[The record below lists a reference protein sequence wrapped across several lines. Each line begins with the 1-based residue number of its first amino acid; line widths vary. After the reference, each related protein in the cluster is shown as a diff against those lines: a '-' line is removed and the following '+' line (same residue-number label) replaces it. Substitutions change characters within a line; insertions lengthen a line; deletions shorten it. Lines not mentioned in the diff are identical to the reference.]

1 MDRRHYRRENQ
12 TEVVD
17 IVKPILYASTEREFM
32 TNGIGILSDAASC
45 VVTEERNGSY
55 ELEMQYPVM
64 GLHYASITYR
74 SLILAK
80 PKPDG
85 EPQPFRVYR
94 ITRPLGGLVT
104 VYARHISYDLSG
116 VVVPPFSATGVEG
129 VFNAIQSKAVP
140 QDSGFTFW
148 TDKTSTSGV
157 ATTVPN
163 SVRSLLG
170 GIRGS
175 ILDVFGGEY
184 EFDRYTVK
192 LWRHRGEDRGVT
204 IRYGKNLTA
213 LEQDANCASVYT
225 AVYPYWTSE
234 DVTVELPEKIVEAPG
249 TYDFVRILPLDLT
262 SVFDGQ
268 PTPDQLRT
276 SAQYYIAD
284 NNVGVPRV
292 SLSLSYAQLDGEK
305 VDLCDTLTVTFAEM
319 GVNTTAK
326 VIKTVFDALQ
336 DRYSSVE
343 IGDMRASIS
352 ETIAG
357 QAETISALPQTI
369 QQAVLNATGWLTG
382 DNGGYVIFRRNDAG
396 QLVEQFISDSLD
408 LQAAKNIWRWNLG
421 GLGFSSNGI
430 NGPYKLAITQD
441 GSFVADFITAGTLS
455 AIVIQSLDGK
465 SKWNL
470 STGEMDLYNTKIT
483 TSTQGSTFVTAD
495 YTEADND
502 RLKRLILNMDTPT
515 LADYE
520 KLDVDGNGHFGA
532 SDMLYIERAILGQI
546 EINFTTGWKFRLDPT
561 DGENL
566 LKLVKTWRNNLTN
579 EYKEHLVLGAGFGNV
594 RVNALSI
601 ADSPV
606 ADHIIEQGIN
616 GIWTYRKWANGVA
629 ECWGQPSKSVASSG
643 TFLGA
648 YAFST
653 HFSLPSGIFASVD
666 EANVNPTVGS
676 GYAIPAYIAATN
688 ESIAVDALSNNSDTQ
703 TFSAH
708 ISVKGKWK

>member
-1 MDRRHYRRENQ
+1 M
-12 TEVVD
+12 
-17 IVKPILYASTEREFM
+17 KPILYASTEREFA

-129 VFNAIQSKAVP
+129 VFDAIQAKAVP

-148 TDKTSTSGV
+148 TDKTSSSGV

-184 EFDRYTVK
+184 EFDRFTVK

-204 IRYGKNLTA
+204 IRYGKNLMA

-249 TYDFVRILPLDLT
+249 TYDFVRILPLNLT
-262 SVFDGQ
+262 SVFEGQ

-326 VIKTVFDALQ
+326 VIKTVFDTLQ

-369 QQAVLNATGWLTG
+369 QQAVINATGWLTG

-483 TSTQGSTFVTAD
+483 TSSTGNTYTTAD
-495 YTEADND
+495 YSQDDID
-502 RLKRLILNMDTPT
+502 RLRSLFQGTATPT
-515 LADYE
+515 LSDYE
-520 KLDVDGNGHFGA
+520 KLDLNFNGKFDAGDA
-532 SDMLYIERAILGQI
+532 VIINSALSGTR
-546 EINFTTGWKFRLDPT
+546 EINFTSKWALKLDPA
-561 DGENL
+561 DGEQL
-566 LKLVKTWRNNLTN
+566 LKVYREYDDHTNNTTREYAVFSAGFPLVKVNTVKGDNGDFGTLKVAG
-579 EYKEHLVLGAGFGNV
+579 KELARKLLGYVVTAKGG
-594 RVNALSI
+594 S
-601 ADSPV
+601 
-606 ADHIIEQGIN
+606 
-616 GIWTYRKWANGVA
+616 ANQATCFIPA
-629 ECWGQPSKSVASSG
+629 EA
-643 TFLGA
+643 
-648 YAFST
+648 
-653 HFSLPSGIFASVD
+653 
-666 EANVNPTVGS
+666 ES
-676 GYAIPAYIAATN
+676 GYYQCSTDDWFCAFQFSPATGEATKSGGTGTIVSTTPIYN
-688 ESIAVDALSNNSDTQ
+688 
-703 TFSAH
+703 F
-708 ISVKGKWK
+708 

>member
-1 MDRRHYRRENQ
+1 M
-12 TEVVD
+12 
-17 IVKPILYASTEREFM
+17 KPILYASTEREFT
-32 TNGIGILSDAASC
+32 TNGIGILADAASC

-55 ELEMQYPVM
+55 EMEMQYPVM

-85 EPQPFRVYR
+85 KPQPFRVYR
-94 ITRPLGGLVT
+94 ITRPLSGLVT

-129 VFNAIQSKAVP
+129 VFDAIQAKAVP

-148 TDKTSTSGV
+148 SDKTSTSGV

-184 EFDRYTVK
+184 EFDRFTVK

-262 SVFDGQ
+262 SVFEGQ
-268 PTPDQLRT
+268 PTPAQLRT

-292 SLSLSYAQLDGEK
+292 SMSLSYAQLDGEK

-326 VIKTVFDALQ
+326 VIKTVFDVLQ

-408 LQAAKNIWRWNLG
+408 LQSAKNIWRWNLG

-483 TSTQGSTFVTAD
+483 TSAQGSTFTTAD
-495 YTEADND
+495 YTEDDLTRVKA
-502 RLKRLILNMDTPT
+502 LILKQTTPT
-515 LADYE
+515 LNDYE
-520 KLDVDGNGHFGA
+520 KLDVDGSGAFGA
-532 SDMLYIERAILGQI
+532 ADMSVIRRAIDGTQ
-546 EINFTTGWKFRLDPT
+546 EINFTTGWKFHLDPL

-579 EYKEHLVLGAGFGNV
+579 KTKEHLVLGAGFGNV

-601 ADSPV
+601 GGDLIPDYIVS
-606 ADHIIEQGIN
+606 QGTS
-616 GIWTYRKWANGVA
+616 GIWTYRKWASGVS
-629 ECWGQPSKSVASSG
+629 ECWGNKNCGNVAITSAWGALFNGSNIGSIAYPSKLFVNQPV
-643 TFLGA
+643 F
-648 YAFST
+648 
-653 HFSLPSGIFASVD
+653 FAS
-666 EANVNPTVGS
+666 AQTTK
-676 GYAIPAYIAATN
+676 YAICGIETDGGNATTTPSLYLFRATA
-688 ESIAVDALSNNSDTQ
+688 ETVQGVELSLY
-703 TFSAH
+703 A
-708 ISVKGKWK
+708 KGRWK

>member
-1 MDRRHYRRENQ
+1 M
-12 TEVVD
+12 
-17 IVKPILYASTEREFM
+17 KPILYASTEREFA
-32 TNGIGILSDAASC
+32 TNGIGILADAASC

-55 ELEMQYPVM
+55 EMEMQYPVM

-85 EPQPFRVYR
+85 KPQPFRVYR
-94 ITRPLGGLVT
+94 ITRPLSGLVT

-116 VVVPPFSATGVEG
+116 VVVPPFSAAGVEG
-129 VFNAIQSKAVP
+129 VFDAIQAKAVP

-184 EFDRYTVK
+184 EFDRFTVK

-262 SVFDGQ
+262 SVFEGQ
-268 PTPDQLRT
+268 PTPAQLRT

-292 SLSLSYAQLDGEK
+292 SMSLSYAQLDGEK

-326 VIKTVFDALQ
+326 VIKTVFDVLQ
-336 DRYSSVE
+336 DCYSSVE

-408 LQAAKNIWRWNLG
+408 LQSAKNIWRWNLG

-483 TSTQGSTFVTAD
+483 TSAQGSTFTTAD
-495 YTEADND
+495 YTEDDLTRVKA
-502 RLKRLILNMDTPT
+502 LILKQTTPT
-515 LADYE
+515 LNDYE
-520 KLDVDGNGHFGA
+520 KLDVDGSGAFGA
-532 SDMLYIERAILGQI
+532 ADMSVIRRAIDGTQ
-546 EINFTTGWKFRLDPT
+546 EINFTTGWKFKLDPMN
-561 DGENL
+561 GENL

-579 EYKEHLVLGAGFGNV
+579 KYKEHLVLGAGFGNV

-601 ADSPV
+601 GGDLIPDYIVS
-606 ADHIIEQGIN
+606 QG
-616 GIWTYRKWANGVA
+616 T
-629 ECWGQPSKSVASSG
+629 SSG
-643 TFLGA
+643 WHYEKWNSGVVKAWKQTTSSNLGA
-648 YAFST
+648 VQDGGVNGWYYRIYT
-653 HFSLPSGIFASVD
+653 IDLPSGMFKTITSAMCNCRWGTGISFASARNVTTTSF
-666 EANVNPTVGS
+666 EAV
-676 GYAIPAYIAATN
+676 Y
-688 ESIAVDALSNNSDTQ
+688 LSNQNGGDG
-703 TFSAH
+703 TFWH
-708 ISVKGKWK
+708 EVIGTWK